1 MKLSRNLWIGLL
13 LAAFSLPA
21 NSLNLPER
29 SAADNRVRYSTYNPT
44 DVIQVDTV
52 IGIATHIVLEPGE
65 HYVKHAFGDAE
76 AYEFGMTENHVFLKP
91 RAEQADTNL
100 ILVTDKRSY
109 AFRLRFKDNQDAQ
122 ALYRLEIQYP
132 ETQVHQLA
140 LQAEAQAKEEILA
153 MKRPAVH
160 WEGYSMSG
168 DLVLA
173 PLHAWDDGATTTLQF
188 GPATDL
194 PAIYKVDADGQE
206 ILTNSTITGKAVTLH
221 EVHPHWR
228 LRLGQQVL
236 DLFNDGPPTTDD
248 LPTRTTVP
256 GVERVIRQP
265 GAQQ

>member
-21 NSLNLPER
+21 HSLNLPER
-29 SAADNRVRYSTYNPT
+29 SAADNRVRYSTYDPT

-52 IGIATHIVLEPGE
+52 IGIASHIVLEPGE
-65 HYVKHAFGDAE
+65 HYVKHAFGDAD
-76 AYEFGMTENHVFLKP
+76 AYEFGMEAHHVFLKP

-109 AFRLRFKDNQDAQ
+109 AFRLRFKDHQDAQ
-122 ALYRLEIQYP
+122 ALYRLEIRYP
-132 ETQVHQLA
+132 DTQLHEQA

-153 MKRPAVH
+153 MKRQAVQ
-160 WEGYSMSG
+160 WAGYSMSG
-168 DLVLA
+168 DLVIA

-188 GPATDL
+188 SPATDL
-194 PAIYKVDADGQE
+194 PAVYKVDSDGQE
-206 ILTNSTITGKAVTLH
+206 ILTNSTITGRAVTIH
-221 EVHPHWR
+221 EVHAHWR

-236 DLFNDGPPTTDD
+236 DVFNDGPLTVDD

-256 GVERVIRQP
+256 GVERVIRQA